1 MSGIKEARELVQDL
15 IAPELRA
22 IGAKVDALSL
32 RMDEQTKA
40 LGLRVDEQ
48 TKALSLR
55 MDEQAQSVERRGAE
69 RHAEIKADIAALRT
83 EISLQM
89 QIATLSRQVA
99 ELTAA
104 REANA
109 Q

>member
-1 MSGIKEARELVQDL
+1 MSSIKEAREPVQDL

-22 IGAKVDALSL
+22 IGAKVDALSI
-32 RMDEQTKA
+32 RI
-40 LGLRVDEQ
+40 
-48 TKALSLR
+48 
-55 MDEQAQSVERRGAE
+55 DEQAQSIERRGAE
-69 RHAEIKADIAALRT
+69 RHAEIKADIAALPT
-83 EISLQM
+83 EIALQM

-99 ELTAA
+99 ELTAT